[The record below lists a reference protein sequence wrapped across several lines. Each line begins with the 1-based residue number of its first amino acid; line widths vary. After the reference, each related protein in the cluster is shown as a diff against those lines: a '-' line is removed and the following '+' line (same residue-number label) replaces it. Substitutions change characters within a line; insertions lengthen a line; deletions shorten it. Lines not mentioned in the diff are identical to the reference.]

1 MAQLVRSCFTE
12 PVKALGTGLGGGR
25 HTLSWL
31 SKTLQAPV
39 RLQGKSQATPLQ
51 DLLNSPC
58 SLANATQDWFKVI
71 STGNRCEIGV

>member
-31 SKTLQAPV
+31 SKAVQAPM

-51 DLLNSPC
+51 GLLNLPS

-71 STGNRCEIGV
+71 PPGNRCEIGV